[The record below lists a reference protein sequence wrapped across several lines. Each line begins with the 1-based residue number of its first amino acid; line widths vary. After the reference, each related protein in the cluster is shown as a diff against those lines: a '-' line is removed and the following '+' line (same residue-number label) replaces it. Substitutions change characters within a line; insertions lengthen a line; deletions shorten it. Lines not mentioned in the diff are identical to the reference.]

1 MLPMAVSSPQMK
13 GETKMTKKEW
23 IAKFNKTKEELG
35 ISKDQKIYTIKEL
48 DLLAQAMGCD
58 RLHIMQYLKWGRI

>member
-1 MLPMAVSSPQMK
+1 
-13 GETKMTKKEW
+13 MTKKEW

-35 ISKDQKIYTIKEL
+35 IDKDQKIYTIKEL